1 MALTKISTDGVKDDA
16 ITKAKIPADQI
27 EASELANNAVD
38 TNAIQ
43 NDAVTGIKIAPEI
56 DNSHITNAANIAG
69 SKLADNSISLAKLE
83 HGDTNN
89 DGKFLRANNGA
100 DPSFE
105 SLPASGVSVS
115 NNADNRVVTGDGT
128 NLNAE
133 ANLTYNGS
141 QLSQKGGDTI
151 LDHTNNGY
159 GGLRIVDDSG
169 GEYTVNYIAGRDSGA
184 TAHVFKVN
192 GRVQNQSP
200 WANSG
205 QDSEC
210 ARISQRG
217 ISFNGDDAQANALDD
232 YEEGTWTPKIK
243 GTTGAGTA
251 TYNDQSGRYVKI
263 GKWVWLTGTLNW
275 TSGSAGGELRVTDFP
290 FQPATDSEG
299 IGNFMGHVLAIN
311 SNVCNICLYVGPAN
325 DYGYFYQ
332 TRVNQGWSTI
342 SYDADGAVI
351 FNVSFKVS

>member
-1 MALTKISTDGVKDDA
+1 MAVTKISTDGVKDDA
-16 ITKAKIPADQI
+16 VTRAKIVDGAINGAKCENQSIGAEKLTAGTIVDNNLS
-27 EASELANNAVD
+27 ASANV
-38 TNAIQ
+38 
-43 NDAVTGIKIAPEI
+43 
-56 DNSHITNAANIAG
+56 AG
-69 SKLADNSISLAKLE
+69 SKLADNSVSLAKLE
-83 HGDTNN
+83 HGDSNN

-133 ANLTYNGS
+133 ANLNYNGT

-169 GEYTVNYIAGRDSGA
+169 GEYTVNYIAGRNSGA

-205 QDSEC
+205 SDTEC
-210 ARISQRG
+210 ARISQQG
-217 ISFNGDDAQANALDD
+217 LAFGGDTAEANCLDD
-232 YEEGTWTPKIK
+232 YEEGTWNPVVGGWDTFTPYSGSSYYYGWYIKVGKLIHVGWKIYYQHL
-243 GTTGAGTA
+243 TTASSSNPHIRITGLPYNSNTTSAGPVGHVRFDIPEFGNTGYPVVYLAGNSDILYMYKHINNANNITAINATSNYSNNWTMGTA
-251 TYNDQSGRYVKI
+251 TY
-263 GKWVWLTGTLNW
+263 W
-275 TSGSAGGELRVTDFP
+275 TV
-290 FQPATDSEG
+290 
-299 IGNFMGHVLAIN
+299 
-311 SNVCNICLYVGPAN
+311 
-325 DYGYFYQ
+325 
-332 TRVNQGWSTI
+332 
-342 SYDADGAVI
+342 
-351 FNVSFKVS
+351 